1 CKRSQAGWVNNN
13 RAGRYRGSG
22 REWSGSQARDETEVS
37 RGPDQAGSATN
48 QSDRNRNRNAGNK
61 IQGPMEKHTPRHR
74 LQVWPS
80 LKYTCNQPQVFW
92 LTAGLSL

>member
-1 CKRSQAGWVNNN
+1 CKRSQAGRVNNN

-22 REWSGSQARDETEVS
+22 REWSGSQARDQTGEVS
-37 RGPDQAGSATN
+37 RGPDQAGSAAN
-48 QSDRNRNRNAGNK
+48 QSDRNRNAGNK

-74 LQVWPS
+74 LQFWPS
-80 LKYTCNQPQVFW
+80 LKYTTCNQPQVFW

>member
-1 CKRSQAGWVNNN
+1 MVGVTSQGSNRRSQQ
-13 RAGRYRGSG
+13 RSESG
-22 REWSGSQARDETEVS
+22 RVG
-37 RGPDQAGSATN
+37 N
-48 QSDRNRNRNAGNK
+48 KSDRNRNRNAGNK

-80 LKYTCNQPQVFW
+80 IKYTCNQPQVSW

>member
-1 CKRSQAGWVNNN
+1 MV
-13 RAGRYRGSG
+13 
-22 REWSGSQARDETEVS
+22 GSQARDQTGEVS
-37 RGPDQAGSATN
+37 RGLDQAGSATN
-48 QSDRNRNRNAGNK
+48 QSDRNRNAGNK
-61 IQGPMEKHTPRHR
+61 IQGPMEKHTPRPR